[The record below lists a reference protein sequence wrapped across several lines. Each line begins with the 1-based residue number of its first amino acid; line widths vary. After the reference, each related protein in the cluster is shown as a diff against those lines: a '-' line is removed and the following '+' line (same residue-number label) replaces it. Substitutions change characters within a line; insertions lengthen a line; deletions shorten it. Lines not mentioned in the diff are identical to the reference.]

1 MMARERAGAQ
11 QKLALNLLEYTAIFV
26 SVLYFFIGVFMMH
39 LKKTVAAIVLGFG
52 FAAVTQA
59 APIDLGEL
67 SFTTPLISFANP
79 QGQGGNDYSF
89 SDTYS
94 FTVANDVTGTN
105 RPELLTT
112 TFSID
117 FGQGSGMYSLDS
129 LAVTIYGGSD
139 TTATPVFQQEVQR
152 SNPGEML
159 SIYGSFDLDSS
170 AYTLVISGMTSGPSG
185 GAPQGG
191 LYAFT
196 LHAVPEPETY
206 AMMLAGLGIVGVVA
220 RRRRM
225 TVN

>member
-1 MMARERAGAQ
+1 MM
-11 QKLALNLLEYTAIFV
+11 K
-26 SVLYFFIGVFMMH
+26 
-39 LKKTVAAIVLGFG
+39 LKKTVAAIVLGFS

-67 SFTTPLISFANP
+67 SLTNPLMDFSNP
-79 QGQGGNDYSF
+79 QGPGGSDYSF

-94 FTVANDVTGTN
+94 FTVADDLLGLNN
-105 RPELLTT
+105 LLTT
-112 TFSID
+112 TLSLD

-129 LAVTIYGGSD
+129 LMVTIYGGSD
-139 TTATPVFQQEVQR
+139 TTATPVFQQEAQR
-152 SNPGEML
+152 STPGEML
-159 SIYGSFDLDSS
+159 SIYGSFGLDLS

-185 GAPQGG
+185 NAPQGG

-196 LHAVPEPETY
+196 LHAVPAPVPEPETY
-206 AMMLAGLGIVGVVA
+206 AMMLAGLGIVGMVA